1 MNEILLPDA
10 TLFVTRPQPEAD
22 KLCASL
28 RARGRNAIAFP
39 VIEIESLPADAD
51 LKRAMTQVEDYRLVI
66 FVSPNAIRRALA
78 HRRGPWPASV
88 TIGVMGPVSRSML
101 AKLEGADVVSPGSRS
116 SDDVGERFDSESLFA
131 ALDEAIGLTRGFG
144 GRVLIVRGVGGRA
157 WFADRLRSIGITVE
171 EVEAY
176 RRVLPRVDPDA
187 TEALRLALH
196 QDERVVF
203 IVTSS
208 EGVTN
213 LVTMVQRSLDGLAP
227 AERVRSWLFAN
238 TILAPHRRIADKARE
253 VGFSSV
259 TLCGPGDQ
267 GIRAAIE

>member
-1 MNEILLPDA
+1 MNGIVLPDA
-10 TLFVTRPQPEAD
+10 TLFVTRPQPDAD

-39 VIEIESLPADAD
+39 VIAIEALPADAE
-51 LKRAMTQVEDYRLVI
+51 LKRAMAQVEDYRLVV

-78 HRRGPWPASV
+78 HRRGPWPGSV
-88 TIGVMGPVSRSML
+88 TIGVMGPASRSML
-101 AKLEGADVVSPGSRS
+101 AKLEGANVVSPGSRS
-116 SDDVGERFDSESLFA
+116 SNEIGERFDSESLFA
-131 ALDEAIGLTRGFG
+131 ALDEAMGLTRGFG
-144 GRVLIVRGVGGRA
+144 GRVLLVRGTGGRA

-176 RRVLPRVDPDA
+176 RRVLPRVDPDVA
-187 TEALRLALH
+187 EALNRALH
-196 QDERVVF
+196 EGERVVF

-208 EGVTN
+208 EGVAN
-213 LVTMVQRSLDGLAP
+213 LVTMVERSLDGFAKK
-227 AERVRSWLFAN
+227 ERVHSWLFAN
-238 TILAPHRRIADKARE
+238 TILAPHPRIADKARE
-253 VGFSSV
+253 AGFSSV